1 MKTIS
6 QREFRNKAAAV
17 MDAVEAGE
25 TFHVTRN
32 GVEVAEV
39 RPIPRKRR
47 LSAQELVERHR
58 RLAKVDYAEMRAEAD
73 EFFDGEDRIGED
85 DDA

>member
-1 MKTIS
+1 MKTIT
-6 QREFRNKAAAV
+6 QREFRNQAASV

-39 RPIPRKRR
+39 RPIERRRK

-58 RLAKVDYAEMRAEAD
+58 RLSSVDYSDMRTEAD
-73 EFFDGEDRIGED
+73 EFFGGEDRVGD
-85 DDA
+85 DHV